1 MSSLCKDRPPV
12 ARTRTEAALLP
23 VPVQVLG
30 PVPVPVLVPVL
41 VMLALGLWGLDRGGM
56 WRDEAVTFEV
66 AHRSVP
72 QIWRLLHGVDAVHGL
87 YYLVMHTVLSGWAA
101 FARPGE
107 VVLRLPSVLGAAATA
122 GLVAALGVRLC
133 RPRVGLWAGLLYAV
147 TPMAGHYA
155 QEGRSYALVSAGVA
169 GSTLLLVRAVRG
181 GGWWRYGVVVAVTCV
196 LHEFAVL
203 ALLAHACSLALARVR
218 GRVWRAWGCAVGGV
232 AVVLLPVVV
241 VSQGQA
247 AQVAWLGVPDLGAAG
262 RLLEGFAGAPG
273 VLLVPYLVLA
283 GVGVGVRGNPR
294 GELTLGGVALPLVV
308 VPPVAL
314 LAVSQVRP
322 FYDDRYVL
330 YALAGVPLLVACGA
344 DRVAGAMGRL
354 GAGGHSAP
362 ARTPLL
368 GVLAIGLV
376 LVSRLPVLEADRSAD
391 RRPDNL
397 AAVSRVAGREMRP
410 GDSLLF
416 LPAFGRR
423 AALTYPEDF
432 RRARDVALSVP
443 APVDGSLY
451 GREVGADELRRRL
464 GRLDRVWVVA
474 QTYALRPGW
483 SSRNP
488 VERLKRTVMD
498 EEFVPRTEFT
508 QKGSTLRLYV
518 RRS

>member
-12 ARTRTEAALLP
+12 ARTCTRTRAEVASALLP
-23 VPVQVLG
+23 VPVH
-30 PVPVPVLVPVL
+30 VLVSVLAPVL

-87 YYLVMHTVLSGWAA
+87 YYLVMRTVLSGWAA
-101 FARPGE
+101 FARPDE

-181 GGWWRYGVVVAVTCV
+181 GGWWPYGAVAGVTCV

-203 ALLAHACSLALARVR
+203 ALLAHACALALARVR

-247 AQVAWLGVPDLGAAG
+247 AQVAWLAVPDLGAAG

-273 VLLVPYLVLA
+273 LLLVPCLVLA
-283 GVGVGVRGNPR
+283 GVGVRRGPR
-294 GELTLGGVALPLVV
+294 GELSLGGVALPLVA
-308 VPPVAL
+308 VPPVVL

-322 FYDDRYVL
+322 LYDERYVL
-330 YALAGVPLLVACGA
+330 YALAGMPLLVASGA
-344 DRVAGAMGRL
+344 DRVAGVMGRL
-354 GAGGHSAP
+354 RAGGHFAP

-368 GVLAIGLV
+368 GVLAIALV
-376 LVSRLPVLEADRSAD
+376 LASRLPVLQADRSAD

-397 AAVSRVAGREMRP
+397 AAVSRVAGRETRP
-410 GDSLLF
+410 GDPLLF

-423 AALTYPEDF
+423 AALTYPDDF
-432 RRARDVALSVP
+432 RRTRDVALSVP

-464 GRLDRVWVVA
+464 GRLDRLWVVA

-483 SSRNP
+483 SSRSP
-488 VERLKRTVMD
+488 VERLKRAVLD
-498 EEFVPRTEFT
+498 EEFVPRAEFV
-508 QKGSTLRLYV
+508 QKGSTVRLYV
-518 RRS
+518 RRP